1 MKFSQC
7 QIAIEMDIARQGWGR
22 GVEGAEE
29 DRDAQR
35 KVATFENTFKCT
47 NINYIVIYASHIC
60 FIYSRVYIYIYAI
73 YIRAFPTI
81 LQLLLLLLAPHSAAP
96 TLPAAFSISPNAEEA
111 AATTTA
117 TVAGA
122 NKCQVEQRRQRRGR
136 GKGAWQGGA
145 GPGSDWQ
152 QAARQV
158 AADLAFFFIV

>member
-1 MKFSQC
+1 ML
-7 QIAIEMDIARQGWGR
+7 
-22 GVEGAEE
+22 
-29 DRDAQR
+29 
-35 KVATFENTFKCT
+35 
-47 NINYIVIYASHIC
+47 YIC
-60 FIYSRVYIYIYAI
+60 FIYSIVYIYIYAI

-81 LQLLLLLLAPHSAAP
+81 LQLLLLAPHSAAP

-111 AATTTA
+111 AAATTA

-158 AADLAFFFIV
+158 AADLAFFYCVDSISLAAFRLLLLLLLLLIGCCCCCCCLLLLLLSFRYANHSKSALNY